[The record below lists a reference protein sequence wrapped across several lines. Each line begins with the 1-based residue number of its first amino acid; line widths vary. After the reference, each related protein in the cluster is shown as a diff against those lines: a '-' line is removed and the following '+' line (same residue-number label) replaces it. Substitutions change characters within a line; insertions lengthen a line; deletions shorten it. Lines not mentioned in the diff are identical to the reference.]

1 MDDLSFS
8 FNKSDVNQIKAH
20 LHDVNKSFVPKLES
34 YVDIELYADKLYKLA
49 NRFEVFSDN
58 TLVALLAIYINKDEG
73 NAFITNLSVSEQYA
87 RRGIATTLLRQAIDY
102 AKHKELNKILLEV
115 KTENKRAINFYL
127 KHNFSLIKEYN
138 KLTLEYIIK

>member
-1 MDDLSFS
+1 MNDLSFS

-20 LHDVNKSFVPKLES
+20 LQDVNKSFVPKLES
-34 YVDIELYADKLYKLA
+34 YVDIELYAGKLYKLA

-58 TLVALLAIYINKDEG
+58 ALVALLAFYINKDG
-73 NAFITNLSVSEQYA
+73 RYAFITNLSVSEQYA

-102 AKHKELNKILLEV
+102 AKHNELNKILLEV

-127 KHNFSLIKEYN
+127 KHNFSIIKEYN
-138 KLTLEYIIK
+138 KLTLQYIIK

>member
-1 MDDLSFS
+1 MNDLSFS
-8 FNKSDVNQIKAH
+8 FNESDVNQIKAH

-49 NRFEVFSDN
+49 NRFEVFSDK
-58 TLVALLAIYINKDEG
+58 TLVALLALYINKDEG

-102 AKHKELNKILLEV
+102 AKHNELNKILLEV
-115 KTENKRAINFYL
+115 KAGNERAINFYL
-127 KHNFSLIKEYN
+127 KHEFSIIKEHSIF
-138 KLTLEYIIK
+138 KLEHIIK

>member
-1 MDDLSFS
+1 M
-8 FNKSDVNQIKAH
+8 
-20 LHDVNKSFVPKLES
+20 HDVNKSFVPKLES

-87 RRGIATTLLRQAIDY
+87 R
-102 AKHKELNKILLEV
+102 EE
-115 KTENKRAINFYL
+115 
-127 KHNFSLIKEYN
+127 
-138 KLTLEYIIK
+138 

>member
-1 MDDLSFS
+1 MNDLSFS
-8 FNKSDVNQIKAH
+8 FNESDVNQIKAH
-20 LHDVNKSFVPKLES
+20 LHDVTISFVPKLES

-102 AKHKELNKILLEV
+102 AKHNELNKILLEV
-115 KTENKRAINFYL
+115 KAGNERAINFYL
-127 KHNFSLIKEYN
+127 KHEFSIIKEHSIF
-138 KLTLEYIIK
+138 KLEHIIK

>member
-8 FNKSDVNQIKAH
+8 FNQSDVNQIKTH
-20 LHDVNKSFVPKLES
+20 LHDVNTSFDPKLES

-49 NRFEVFSDN
+49 NRFEVFSDK
-58 TLVALLAIYINKDEG
+58 TLVALLAIYINKDG
-73 NAFITNLSVSEQYA
+73 RYAFITNLSVSEQYA

-102 AKHKELNKILLEV
+102 AKHNELNKILLEV
-115 KTENKRAINFYL
+115 KVENKRAINFYL
-127 KHNFSLIKEYN
+127 KHNFSIIKEYD